1 MQYTS
6 IPSKTVLNTPGVFGS
21 YMSRDRNGN
30 YSPGG
35 DLSVP
40 TTEIDWCGANLPN
53 GGDYLGE
60 STEIYTS
67 DELLELLN
75 GMSHKLQVLRQAIID
90 IGNRP
95 EDTDDDGGDDGGGD
109 SDCLI

>member
-1 MQYTS
+1 MTNS
-6 IPSKTVLNTPGVFGS
+6 FIPTAGHVVFQDNIG
-21 YMSRDRNGN
+21 RNGD
-30 YSPGG
+30 YDPGNVKA
-35 DLSVP
+35 LIAP
-40 TTEIDWCGANLPN
+40 EIDWCGTKLPN
-53 GGDYLGE
+53 GGDNLGE
-60 STEIYTS
+60 SIKMYTS

>member
-6 IPSKTVLNTPGVFGS
+6 IPSKKVLNTYGVFGHGDS
-21 YMSRDRNGN
+21 MDRNQN
-30 YSPGG
+30 YTPSSHK
-35 DLSVP
+35 SVP
-40 TTEIDWCGANLPN
+40 TTEIDWCGAKLPN
-53 GGDYLGE
+53 GGDELGE
-60 STEIYTS
+60 STKIYTS